1 MGSAYTTVAATT
13 AVDATWP
20 FDVAGGAGQTAVALL
35 ATYRIA
41 SPPPPTITG
50 QPTDQTV
57 NNGATATFS
66 VTATGTAPITYQWQD
81 NSSGS
86 FADISGATSSSYSP
100 TASYSIQD
108 GSIGALSPMRTAPR
122 PAAATLRVAFSLSG
136 TGPRSVSLLGHPFG
150 RGVRGVGAWHGV
162 GWRRCWWRWMR
173 QSPARRP
180 SYRRSP
186 PRSGCPAL
194 QTSSRQSRQ
203 LRPASGC
210 RLRSPTGHR
219 CRCAEHAD
227 PAGRDAGPGR

>member
-1 MGSAYTTVAATT
+1 M
-13 AVDATWP
+13 DATWCLKRWRRRTNCRS
-20 FDVAGGAGQTAVALL
+20 AL

-66 VTATGTAPITYQWQD
+66 VTTGTAPITYQWQD

-100 TASYSIQD
+100 TASYSIQGRQYRCIVTD
-108 GSIGALSPMRTAPR
+108 ANGTATS
-122 PAAATLRVAFSLSG
+122 AAATLRVAFSLSG
-136 TGPRSVSLLGHPFG
+136 TGFAKCFAAGASVQG

-173 QSPARRP
+173 QSPVRRP
-180 SYRRSP
+180 SHLALTTQIRLSGSASIQSTVAAALTTTHPAVGCGRRV
-186 PRSGCPAL
+186 
-194 QTSSRQSRQ
+194 T
-203 LRPASGC
+203 AS
-210 RLRSPTGHR
+210 
-219 CRCAEHAD
+219 RCAEHVD
-227 PAGRDAGPGR
+227 PAVRDAYWQVTVLFR